1 MLIKI
6 LLFIDTDPVLLFSS
20 NQ

>member
-6 LLFIDTDPVLLFSS
+6 LLFIDTDPILLFSS